1 MNIKKRY
8 RTLWLLFCS
17 AAMVLCGCQVAE
29 GGRLPEGF
37 EEEKVR
43 EKAECVVGWFNEE
56 DIGSEGKDRLKKCG
70 AFRKIE
76 KTAVISEKNY
86 RTGEAYGGLV
96 LVGAYENGKI
106 EFRILF
112 DEEMDVIQF
121 LLR

>member
-1 MNIKKRY
+1 M
-8 RTLWLLFCS
+8 C
-17 AAMVLCGCQVAE
+17 
-29 GGRLPEGF
+29 PEMCI
-37 EEEKVR
+37 R
-43 EKAECVVGWFNEE
+43 
-56 DIGSEGKDRLKKCG
+56 DR
-70 AFRKIE
+70 
-76 KTAVISEKNY
+76 NY

>member
-1 MNIKKRY
+1 MRS
-8 RTLWLLFCS
+8 F
-17 AAMVLCGCQVAE
+17 
-29 GGRLPEGF
+29 PEN
-37 EEEKVR
+37 R
-43 EKAECVVGWFNEE
+43 E
-56 DIGSEGKDRLKKCG
+56 
-70 AFRKIE
+70 
-76 KTAVISEKNY
+76 TAVISEKNY

>member
-43 EKAECVVGWFNEE
+43 EKAECVGGWFNEQE
-56 DIGSEGKDRLKKCG
+56 YGKIIEARNSKSYTVKRTLDLR
-70 AFRKIE
+70 E
-76 KTAVISEKNY
+76 KT
-86 RTGEAYGGLV
+86 G
-96 LVGAYENGKI
+96 
-106 EFRILF
+106 
-112 DEEMDVIQF
+112 
-121 LLR
+121 

>member
-1 MNIKKRY
+1 
-8 RTLWLLFCS
+8 
-17 AAMVLCGCQVAE
+17 MVLCGCQVAE

-43 EKAECVVGWFNEE
+43 EKAECVVGWFNEQEYGKIIEAGSEELKELYSEE

-76 KTAVISEKNY
+76 KTAMISEKNY

-112 DEEMDVIQF
+112 DEEMDVI
-121 LLR
+121 